1 MERHFDQELQ
11 RLRIKLLEMSGLVE
25 QTVFK
30 AVKILQTR
38 NAALVEEVYAD
49 DKKVDA
55 LEIAVDDLCVSLLAL
70 RQPMAVD
77 LRFIVG
83 AIKINNDLER
93 MGDHAVNIAECAR
106 NLAQEPPLPFNRDL
120 FQMAEFSTRMM
131 KESLD
136 AFVSRDAGKAKGV
149 CDQDDRVDGYK
160 NRILNELLGAM
171 TQDSKVI
178 SRALSLILIAR
189 NLERIADLSTNI
201 AEETIFI
208 SEARVIKHHAE
219 EGEIT

>member
-1 MERHFDQELQ
+1 MERHFDQELH
-11 RLRIKLLEMSGLVE
+11 RLRVRLLEMAGLVE
-25 QTVFK
+25 QAVFK

-38 NAALVEEVYAD
+38 DVALVEEIYSD

-55 LEIAVDDLCVSLLAL
+55 REIEVDDLCVSLLAL

-93 MGDHAVNIAECAR
+93 MGDHAVNIAQCAR
-106 NLAQEPPLPFNRDL
+106 DLAKEPPLPFARDL
-120 FQMAEFSTRMM
+120 FQMAELSTGMM
-131 KESLD
+131 KDSLD
-136 AFVSRDAGKAKGV
+136 AFVSRDAGKAKLV

-160 NRILNELLGAM
+160 KRILNELLGAM
-171 TQDSKVI
+171 AQDSKVI
-178 SRALSLILIAR
+178 SRAMSLILIAR

>member
-1 MERHFDQELQ
+1 MERHFDQELH
-11 RLRIKLLEMSGLVE
+11 RLRVRLLEMAGLVE
-25 QTVFK
+25 QAVFK

-38 NAALVEEVYAD
+38 NASLAEEVYSD

-55 LEIAVDDLCVSLLAL
+55 REIEVDDLCVSLLAL

-93 MGDHAVNIAECAR
+93 MGDHAVNIAQCAR
-106 NLAQEPPLPFNRDL
+106 DLAQEPPLSLAGDL
-120 FQMAEFSTRMM
+120 FQMAELSTGMM
-131 KESLD
+131 KDSLD
-136 AFVSRDAGKAKGV
+136 AFVSRDAGKAKAV
-149 CDQDDRVDGYK
+149 CAQDDRVDGYK
-160 NRILNELLGAM
+160 KRILNELLGAM
-171 TQDSKVI
+171 AQDSKVI
-178 SRALSLILIAR
+178 SRAMSLILIAR

>member
-1 MERHFDQELQ
+1 MA
-11 RLRIKLLEMSGLVE
+11 GLVE
-25 QTVFK
+25 QAVFK

-38 NAALVEEVYAD
+38 NASLAEEVYSD
-49 DKKVDA
+49 DKQVDA
-55 LEIAVDDLCVSLLAL
+55 REIEVDDLCVSLLAL

-93 MGDHAVNIAECAR
+93 MGDHAVNIAQCAR
-106 NLAQEPPLPFNRDL
+106 DLAQEPPLPLARDL
-120 FQMAEFSTRMM
+120 FQMAELSTGMM
-131 KESLD
+131 KDSLD
-136 AFVSRDAGKAKGV
+136 AFVSRDAGKAKRV

-160 NRILNELLGAM
+160 KRILNELLGAM
-171 TQDSKVI
+171 AQDSKVI
-178 SRALSLILIAR
+178 SRAMSLILIAR

-201 AEETIFI
+201 AEETIYI